1 MVIWRNCAKKQIVNL
16 FFLKIQYLIDIF
28 TRRQRNSYKF
38 RYGVI
43 CSPEKSRIYATFS
56 MNIML
61 AKLVQF

>member
-1 MVIWRNCAKKQIVNL
+1 M

-43 CSPEKSRIYATFS
+43 CSPEKSNIYGTFW
-56 MNIML
+56 MNVAL
-61 AKLVQF
+61 SKLVQF